1 MSFRKFSVRATK
13 AFDADIE
20 SITDYLYLTAG
31 LDVSDRL
38 LDNLA
43 KTVGHIATFP
53 ESGNLH
59 YSTVIET
66 VELRMF
72 PVTKFPYYLVFYI
85 AGPDE
90 VVLVRLLHGMRD
102 LSTELQASDPSE

>member
-1 MSFRKFSVRATK
+1 VSFRKFSVRATK
-13 AFDADIE
+13 AFDADVE

-31 LDVSDRL
+31 LEVSDRL
-38 LDNLA
+38 LDNLG
-43 KTVGHIATFP
+43 KTVGHIGTFP

-59 YSTVIET
+59 YSAVIET

-102 LSTELQASDPSE
+102 LSTELRGSDPSE

>member
-1 MSFRKFSVRATK
+1 VSFRKFSVRATK

-31 LDVSDRL
+31 YEVSNRL
-38 LDNLA
+38 IENLA

-59 YSTVIET
+59 YSAVIET
-66 VELRMF
+66 VKLRMF
-72 PVTKFPYYLVFYI
+72 PVTKFPYYVVFYT

-102 LSTELQASDPSE
+102 LSNELLASDPSD